1 MLSEAK
7 SRTAG
12 LNQVACPGLSGKS
25 PTSRGKR
32 LYWLIIISLILVPS
46 SLAQINIPAGE
57 VSGTWT
63 SANSPYH
70 IDGEIT
76 IPNDSTL
83 TIEPG
88 VEVVFMGHY
97 KFNVQGRLLAVGTQQ
112 DSIRFTA
119 QDRETGWH
127 GIRFFQTPNTND
139 TSEIVYC
146 SFKYGKAN
154 TGSGFDRCGG
164 AILIN
169 AFDKVLVSNCLF
181 ESNMNSGEGWSPVIE
196 GGAVIYV
203 YLASSIITNNT
214 FSNNSGSKGSAVA
227 CITCPNVIVSNNV
240 FSNNSGTF
248 APIVYASNSSGTIS
262 GNIIS
267 NNVAAGSFGGGGIW
281 VDNYFFGDLSPR
293 IINNVIVHNQAPK
306 GGGIGCYVNAN
317 PVLINNTIAYN
328 SAGNGGGIYCYGNSN
343 PIIINNI
350 LFGNSATSSGQQVF
364 IDDNGSNPI
373 FKYCDVQGAK
383 EGFAGTGSGANY
395 TEAYE
400 NNIDSDPLFVDTEDD
415 FRLTNLSPCLGAGV
429 SSIEIGGVLYNVPA
443 FCIMGNPRPSPTG
456 SRPDIGACE
465 SLLGSLVGVEQEVAF
480 PAEFVLH
487 QNYPNPFNPATTISF
502 SLPRKSFVS
511 LKVFDAS
518 GREVAVLLA
527 AELSAGTYSRQ
538 WNPAGLAS
546 GVYFYRL
553 QAGLFSETRKL
564 ILLR

>member
-1 MLSEAK
+1 MEKLAYREY
-7 SRTAG
+7 
-12 LNQVACPGLSGKS
+12 C
-25 PTSRGKR
+25 
-32 LYWLIIISLILVPS
+32 LIIVSLVLFLITS
-46 SLAQINIPAGE
+46 SLAQTNIQGGE

-63 SANSPYH
+63 SADSPYH
-70 IDGEIT
+70 INGEIT

-97 KFNVQGRLLAVGTQQ
+97 KFNVQGRLLAVGTQK

-119 QDRETGWH
+119 EDKVAGWH
-127 GIRFFQTPNTND
+127 GIRFNQTPNTND
-139 TSEIVYC
+139 TCKVLYC

-203 YLASSIITNNT
+203 YLASSIIANNT

-248 APIVYASNSSGTIS
+248 APIVYASNSSGSIS

-317 PVLINNTIAYN
+317 PVLINNTISYN
-328 SAGNGGGIYCYGNSN
+328 SAGSGGGVYCYGNSN
-343 PIIINNI
+343 PIFINNI
-350 LFGNSATSSGQQVF
+350 LFGNSGNTSGNQVL
-364 IDDNGSNPI
+364 IDDKESDPV
-373 FKYCDVQGAK
+373 FAYCDIQGGK
-383 EGFAGTGSGANY
+383 EGFAGSGSGANY
-395 TEAYE
+395 TGLCE
-400 NNIDSDPLFVDTEDD
+400 NNVDSDPLFKDTASVDYSLSDS
-415 FRLTNLSPCLGAGV
+415 SPCIGAGIDSV
-429 SSIEIGGVLYNVPA
+429 EIAGVWYHVPP
-443 FCIMGNPRPSPTG
+443 FCIMGNPRPSPAG
-456 SRPDIGACE
+456 SKPDIGACE
-465 SLLGSLVGVEQEVAF
+465 NLLASPLVGVSQQLAY
-480 PAEFVLH
+480 PREFALC

-511 LKVFDAS
+511 LKVFDAL
-518 GREVAVLLA
+518 GREVAILLA
-527 AELSAGTYSRQ
+527 DELSAGTYARQ
-538 WNPAGLAS
+538 WNPASLAS

-553 QAGLFSETRKL
+553 QAGSFSETRKL